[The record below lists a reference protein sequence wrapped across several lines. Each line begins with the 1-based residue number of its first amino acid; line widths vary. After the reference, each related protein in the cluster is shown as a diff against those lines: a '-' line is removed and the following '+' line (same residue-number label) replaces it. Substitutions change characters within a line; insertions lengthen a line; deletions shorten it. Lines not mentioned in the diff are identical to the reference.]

1 MSKFNTPVS
10 MKTRATSPIR
20 SATPTATHQG
30 SAGYSRDAKSELF
43 LLAVSNMVGESTF
56 YEAGGSRDT
65 RFEELVHTVALDDPD
80 WLGRFIPWLRGEANM
95 RSASL
100 VAAAEAVKARLAAGE
115 HGGNRQMVDA
125 ACQRADEPGE
135 MLAYWTSRHGRAL
148 PKPVKRGVAD
158 AVRRLYNGKSLLKY
172 DTDSK
177 GFRFGDVI
185 DLVHPT
191 PAADKPWQGE
201 LFRHALDRRHG
212 RDGASLPEGNRTLA
226 AREALMALPVA
237 ERRAVLLADGGAER
251 LAAAGMTWEAL
262 AGWLQGPMDAAAW
275 ECLAEGTPIW
285 LPDGTVAPIERVV
298 AGSLPVLAY
307 DQEWD
312 LRDPRM
318 GRPYPPRSQEVGAL
332 VPTVPVRWID
342 NGEQPVF
349 AVQLVSGRVIEAT
362 SNHRWA
368 VRSRDGARRATWQT
382 TADLTPGSAVP
393 APLTAGFF
401 GSLGDEWDGWFVGTM
416 LGDGNMT
423 GRTPTWVGHDDGTL
437 EQLRMYAS
445 KHGCEANVD
454 DHTAWVLVR
463 LVDPAWHQNALR
475 DLLIEH
481 QVWGLKGEN
490 KRVANL
496 PYSRAFTCGLIAGLF
511 DSDGSIGKR
520 QAEFA
525 NISET
530 LVRQLADAL
539 LRLGI
544 QSAMTSR
551 KNNRSEKPLWVLR
564 VSDGRSLVRLAEA
577 VQLRSSHK
585 AAALDALAAQGRAS
599 RRTGVGSR
607 GYSDAIMWDR
617 VVSVEAAGVKKT
629 YCVEVQPS
637 HLWVANG
644 VVTGNCIIPS
654 MGYMAL
660 LRNLRN
666 FDQAGVS
673 DEIAEQVCARLADP
687 EQVAKSRQFPFRF
700 YAAHKNTGSLRW
712 GAALEKALKASLANV
727 PVLSG
732 RTLVLVDQSPSMFP
746 GYYFSTPN
754 RSDIPLAEK
763 AALFGTAVAL
773 RAEHADLVGYGM
785 THYRVPF
792 SKGDAVLEVMKRF
805 HMNDGTDTPR
815 AMVENFA
822 GHDRVLIVTDEQT
835 AQSQLFGRTVDN
847 AVPAH
852 VPVYTWNLSGLKY
865 GHGQSG
871 SGRRHTFGG
880 LSDSCFRMVPLLE
893 AGQSQAWPW
902 EKASA

>member
-10 MKTRATSPIR
+10 MKTRATSPIA
-20 SATPTATHQG
+20 SVATATTHQG
-30 SAGYSRDAKSELF
+30 GSGTIRNAKSELF
-43 LLAVSNMVGESTF
+43 LLAVANMVGENTF
-56 YEAGGSRDT
+56 YETAGTRDT
-65 RFEELVHTVALDDPD
+65 RFEQLVHQVAVEDGD
-80 WLGRFIPWLRGEANM
+80 WMARFIPWLRSEANM

-100 VAAAEAVKARLAAGE
+100 VAAAEAVKARLDAGGSTPQE
-115 HGGNRQMVDA
+115 VGKAQVRDGFNRKMIDA

-148 PKPVKRGVAD
+148 PKPLKRGVAD
-158 AVRRLYNGKSLLKY
+158 AVRRLYNSKSLLKY

-191 PAADKPWQGE
+191 PAVDKPWQGE

-212 RDGASLPEGNRTLA
+212 RHNALPEGNRTLA

-275 ECLAEGTPIW
+275 EA
-285 LPDGTVAPIERVV
+285 
-298 AGSLPVLAY
+298 
-307 DQEWD
+307 
-312 LRDPRM
+312 
-318 GRPYPPRSQEVGAL
+318 
-332 VPTVPVRWID
+332 
-342 NGEQPVF
+342 
-349 AVQLVSGRVIEAT
+349 
-362 SNHRWA
+362 
-368 VRSRDGARRATWQT
+368 
-382 TADLTPGSAVP
+382 
-393 APLTAGFF
+393 
-401 GSLGDEWDGWFVGTM
+401 
-416 LGDGNMT
+416 
-423 GRTPTWVGHDDGTL
+423 
-437 EQLRMYAS
+437 
-445 KHGCEANVD
+445 
-454 DHTAWVLVR
+454 
-463 LVDPAWHQNALR
+463 
-475 DLLIEH
+475 
-481 QVWGLKGEN
+481 
-490 KRVANL
+490 
-496 PYSRAFTCGLIAGLF
+496 
-511 DSDGSIGKR
+511 
-520 QAEFA
+520 
-525 NISET
+525 
-530 LVRQLADAL
+530 
-539 LRLGI
+539 
-544 QSAMTSR
+544 
-551 KNNRSEKPLWVLR
+551 
-564 VSDGRSLVRLAEA
+564 
-577 VQLRSSHK
+577 
-585 AAALDALAAQGRAS
+585 
-599 RRTGVGSR
+599 
-607 GYSDAIMWDR
+607 
-617 VVSVEAAGVKKT
+617 
-629 YCVEVQPS
+629 
-637 HLWVANG
+637 
-644 VVTGNCIIPS
+644 IIPS

-673 DEIAEQVCARLADP
+673 DEVAERVCARLADP
-687 EQVAKSRQFPFRF
+687 EQVARSRQFPFRF